1 MNICNLA
8 GYVRMRKFKLF
19 GGISVEKHTHIY
31 YYQASSTG
39 KIFHFGIE
47 KRSLH
52 SCRTETGN

>member
-19 GGISVEKHTHIY
+19 GGITVEKYTHIY

-52 SCRTETGN
+52 SC